1 MKHQH
6 HQQLPYDPKPAL
18 KPGLQLRRPQ
28 NLRRD
33 QREVIPLLSSIIQ
46 LLLRG
51 PKLFL
56 RGLPKAAERN
66 LPPGGVKL
74 PPAPVPQILPAEIQ
88 EAHDTEGTTAYNRKE
103 DAMLQR
109 LAKMDDVELT
119 TRVGQAKQHPL
130 FAMFEQDVIQPEHD
144 DCSELIYFGLDPNQD
159 LCEFYMYLDTQGC
172 DQSQQA
178 DILKDIQ
185 QQPPPDQD
193 PPEDCEVESTQMDP
207 QTDKDQSPMTDQT
220 AAELASK
227 ASATTSPVP
236 GKLLPDNQLG
246 DSSLFPPPSPV
257 APATPSP
264 GPTPVAPAIVHPPH
278 VTTAKPER
286 LPAEREPTD
295 LFKPVTREGM
305 RAFWAVMKRQSTD
318 SLLASPAPSHDL
330 PSPAPSPAP
339 VQAVP
344 TASPVPTQTTSSAS
358 PVPSATSPVPSQTVP
373 NCQCSGRD
381 RPNCPPSAFR
391 DCPNSQSSAFT
402 DCPTYQSSAFAE
414 HPSYQSCFACP
425 LSSWTAST
433 SSSIHISIASC
444 WDYTIDRPYSTWWTC
459 FTSRTHSRPD

>member
-1 MKHQH
+1 M
-6 HQQLPYDPKPAL
+6 
-18 KPGLQLRRPQ
+18 
-28 NLRRD
+28 
-33 QREVIPLLSSIIQ
+33 
-46 LLLRG
+46 
-51 PKLFL
+51 
-56 RGLPKAAERN
+56 
-66 LPPGGVKL
+66 KL

-144 DCSELIYFGLDPNQD
+144 DCSELIYFGLDPIQD

-344 TASPVPTQTTSSAS
+344 TASPVPMQTTSSAS

-373 NCQCSGRD
+373 TASAVAETVPTA
-381 RPNCPPSAFR
+381 RPVPSETVPTPSPAPSQTVPPASPVPLQNIPVTSPALPAPSA
-391 DCPNSQSSAFT
+391 PEQPA
-402 DCPTYQSSAFAE
+402 PAA
-414 HPSYQSCFACP
+414 
-425 LSSWTAST
+425 AST
-433 SSSIHISIASC
+433 SPSPPVE
-444 WDYTIDRPYSTWWTC
+444 TTPSTGHTA
-459 FTSRTHSRPD
+459 PDEPALPAEPTADQIKEARATYMRFYRSVRSAKAPVEVTKFLGYNFK